1 MTALL
6 FCLLLVLPATALAT
20 PAIHHSH
27 DDAVWPL
34 PGDLRRPASG
44 LDEVTVVFDARAA
57 TALCPGLAS
66 RFDSF
71 FSDPAQGLALGEACG
86 RWLVL
91 FNRPRQVDALG
102 ERGRAFLAAHE
113 AFHLAV
119 QIHGGLQRPDRILP
133 RRESSVRERA
143 LLRIVRAD
151 LRRAR
156 PDFCSRFTR
165 AYSRL
170 GSTERDNLRATT
182 HWEWPAEYYARRQT
196 FGADAADAYPAAR
209 RLLGSA
215 LEYGTGADAV
225 DALVRARGAAAVA
238 ASVWAGNNLLD
249 DYLQMRDC
257 APVDAGGLRVPVAR
271 LPLFPP

>member
-6 FCLLLVLPATALAT
+6 LCLLLVLPATAVAT
-20 PAIHHSH
+20 SAIHHSH

-44 LDEVTVVFDARAA
+44 LDEVAVVFDGREASAI
-57 TALCPGLAS
+57 CPKLAS

-91 FNRPRQVDALG
+91 FNRPGQAEALG

-119 QIHGGLQRPDRILP
+119 QIHGGLQRPDRILS

-143 LLRIVRAD
+143 VHRLIRAD

-156 PDFCSRFTR
+156 PDFCARFTR
-165 AYSRL
+165 AYGRL
-170 GSTERDNLRATT
+170 DSTERDNLRATT
-182 HWEWPAEYYARRQT
+182 HWEWPAEYYARRHI
-196 FGADAADAYPAAR
+196 FGADAAGAYPPAR
-209 RLLGSA
+209 ALLGSA

-225 DALVRARGAAAVA
+225 DALVRARGAATVA

-249 DYLQMRDC
+249 DYLQLRDC
-257 APVDAGGLRVPVAR
+257 TPVDSGGLRVPVAR